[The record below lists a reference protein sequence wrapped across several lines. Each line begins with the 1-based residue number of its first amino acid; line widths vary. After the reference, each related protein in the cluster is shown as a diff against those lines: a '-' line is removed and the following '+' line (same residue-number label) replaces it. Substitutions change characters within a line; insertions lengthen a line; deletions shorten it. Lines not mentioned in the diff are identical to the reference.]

1 MRKSAALSY
10 SRNDFKL
17 LKYIDATCGEWKF
30 PRLKKT
36 NFIPLA
42 LTPFN
47 QIKGDQDREYKTVHF
62 IMHDYAFERIWKYP
76 YRYLKVL
83 QQYDG
88 VIGPD
93 FSCFIKSNKLQV
105 VNLWNVYRNRVIDN
119 FLQKM
124 GVNVVPMVVWG
135 DITDLEWC
143 LSGISKGSS
152 IAISSLGVMSGYKKE
167 IFIKCFE
174 EVVKRLRPSKVIF
187 IGIVPTE
194 LEKYDSLLVRFDTPI
209 ASYLKLQK
217 TLQM

>member
-1 MRKSAALSY
+1 
-10 SRNDFKL
+10 
-17 LKYIDATCGEWKF
+17 
-30 PRLKKT
+30 
-36 NFIPLA
+36 
-42 LTPFN
+42 
-47 QIKGDQDREYKTVHF
+47 
-62 IMHDYAFERIWKYP
+62 
-76 YRYLKVL
+76 
-83 QQYDG
+83 
-88 VIGPD
+88 
-93 FSCFIKSNKLQV
+93 
-105 VNLWNVYRNRVIDN
+105 
-119 FLQKM
+119 M

>member
-1 MRKSAALSY
+1 MRKSAELSY

-17 LKYIDATCGEWKF
+17 LKYIEATSGEWKF